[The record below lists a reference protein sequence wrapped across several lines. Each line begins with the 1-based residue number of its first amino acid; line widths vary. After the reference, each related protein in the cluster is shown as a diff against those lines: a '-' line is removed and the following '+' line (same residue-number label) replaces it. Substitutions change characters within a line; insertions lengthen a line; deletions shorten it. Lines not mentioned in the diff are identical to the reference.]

1 MYAQSMTIR
10 VKMSLNT
17 DKKKAPMHR
26 KMTMHRSFS
35 LELVAGL
42 EPATC

>member
-1 MYAQSMTIR
+1 MTIR
-10 VKMSLNT
+10 VKISLNT
-17 DKKKAPMHR
+17 GKKKAPDASCFQR
-26 KMTMHRSFS
+26 CIGAFY

>member
-1 MYAQSMTIR
+1 MTIR
-10 VKMSLNT
+10 VKINLNIG
-17 DKKKAPMHR
+17 KKKAPTH
-26 KMTMHRSFS
+26 HIFNDVSGLFY

>member
-1 MYAQSMTIR
+1 MTIR
-10 VKMSLNT
+10 VKISLNT
-17 DKKKAPMHR
+17 DKKKSPIHR
-26 KMTMHRSFS
+26 KITMYRGFS